1 MRIAL
6 LQAAATPLDP
16 EANLAAL
23 RERAAA
29 AVAEGAELI
38 LTPELFISGYAP
50 LELASWL
57 TPERV
62 SGIPAAVAEIAR
74 ATGIAIAAS
83 FPLTRPDGS
92 YAIAAGLWDA
102 TGAEVLR
109 YEKVHLW
116 GEIEPRAFT
125 PSEDAPKVA
134 EWNGRRVGFQI
145 CYDIEFPEPARGL
158 AAQGVDLLLVPTAI
172 DGHSQY
178 VPEVLI
184 RARAA
189 ENAMVVAYAD
199 HPAAPGQSDDP
210 AAGFAGLSTVAGREG
225 RVLAAAG
232 REAEL
237 LIADLPELAPIAP
250 GEANYLGDRRPDLYT
265 RWG

>member
-16 EANLAAL
+16 KANLAVL
-23 RERAAA
+23 REGAAA
-29 AVAEGAELI
+29 ARAEGAELI
-38 LTPELFISGYAP
+38 LTPELFVSGYAP
-50 LELASWL
+50 LELADWL

-74 ATGIAIAAS
+74 EIGIAVAAS
-83 FPLTRPDGS
+83 FPLARADGS
-92 YAIAAGLWDA
+92 FAIAAGLWDA
-102 TGAEVLR
+102 TGAEVLG

-116 GEIEPRAFT
+116 GDIEPQAFS
-125 PSEDAPKVA
+125 PSAQAPGVA
-134 EWNGRRVGFQI
+134 EWNGRRIGFQI
-145 CYDIEFPEPARGL
+145 CYDVEFPEPTRAL

-178 VPEVLI
+178 VPEILI

-199 HPAAPGQSDDP
+199 HPAAPGQGDDP

-225 RVLAAAG
+225 RVLALAG

-237 LIADLPELAPIAP
+237 LIADLPDVTPVAA
-250 GEANYLGDRRPDLYT
+250 GEANYLSDRRPDLYA
-265 RWG
+265 RW